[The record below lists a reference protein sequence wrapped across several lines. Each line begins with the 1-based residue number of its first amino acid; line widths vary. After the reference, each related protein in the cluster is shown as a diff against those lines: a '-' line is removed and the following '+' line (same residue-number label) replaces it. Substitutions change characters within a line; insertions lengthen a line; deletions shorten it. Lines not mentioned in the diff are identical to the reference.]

1 MSADTG
7 KVVTMVNLDEVRERV
22 RAVAEAEGLSQNA
35 VAKEAGVSAATLSQF
50 LAGSYAGDNNKVAG
64 ELTKWLNRREQ
75 SAEMAAVMPQAPDWI
90 DTPTARKIYDAL
102 HYAQVAGD
110 IACIYGGAGL
120 SKTTTIRRYRTQAPN
135 VWVVI
140 ATPATASGSVLLE
153 EIAIAMGLRDFP
165 LHPAKLQRA
174 IVRQISDTRGL
185 LIIDEAQHLTKQA
198 LEAARSIHDA
208 TGVGLALSGNAAVYN
223 RLYGGGNNG
232 FAQLF
237 SRVGKRVALIRPVA
251 GDVHRIAAAFSVTGK
266 DERLALEEIGKKP
279 GALRMV
285 VKVLRLAA
293 VTAGGGS
300 AIRLAH
306 INGAWREL
314 QGEAIGMEAPDA

>member
-1 MSADTG
+1 MSTEHG
-7 KVVTMVNLDEVRERV
+7 KVVTMLNLDEVRERV
-22 RAVAEAEGLSQNA
+22 RSVLEAEGISQSA
-35 VAKEAGVSAATLSQF
+35 VAKEAGISAATLSQF
-50 LAGSYAGDNNKVAG
+50 LKGDYAGDNNKVGG
-64 ELTKWLNRREQ
+64 ELIKWLNRREQ
-75 SAEMAAVMPQAPDWI
+75 SDELAAVMPQAPDWI
-90 DTPTARKIYDAL
+90 DTPTAKRIQDAL
-102 HYAQVAGD
+102 HYAQLAGD
-110 IACIYGGAGL
+110 IAVIYGGAGL
-120 SKTTTIRRYRTQAPN
+120 SKTTTIRRYRGTSPN
-135 VWVVI
+135 VWVVT
-140 ATPATASGSVLLE
+140 ATPATASVGVLLE

-174 IVRQISDTRGL
+174 IIRQISDTRGL

-251 GDVHRIAAAFSVTGK
+251 GDVHRIAGAFGVGGK
-266 DERLALEEIGKKP
+266 DERLALEEIGRKP

-293 VTAGGGS
+293 VTAGGGEN
-300 AIRLAH
+300 IRIAH

-314 QGEAIGMEAPDA
+314 QGEPIGMEAGNA